1 MSQFVD
7 LVGEQDEAVIEALAK
22 AIEEKRKRADSDV

>member
-7 LVGEQDEAVIEALAK
+7 LVGEQDEAALAK
-22 AIEEKRKRADSDV
+22 VIEERRRRADSDV